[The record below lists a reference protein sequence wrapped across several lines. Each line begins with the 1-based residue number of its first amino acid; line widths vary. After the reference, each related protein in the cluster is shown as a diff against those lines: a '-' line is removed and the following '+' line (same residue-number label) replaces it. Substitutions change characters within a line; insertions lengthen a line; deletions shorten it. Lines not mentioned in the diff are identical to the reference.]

1 MSPRRRKMKALVV
14 YDSMYGNT
22 ETLAKAIG
30 SAITGEVNGR
40 HAGEVSTSDLQSI
53 DLLVVG
59 SPTQGG
65 RPTKAIQDFVNEIG
79 EPLRGLNVAVFDTRL
94 STKWVGVFGH
104 AAERIA
110 DALQKRGGILAAPPG
125 AFVVGGKEGP
135 LKDGETVRAAEWG
148 RELSEAKG

>member
-1 MSPRRRKMKALVV
+1 VKALVV

-22 ETLAKAIG
+22 ETIAKAIG
-30 SAITGEVNGR
+30 GAIPGEVGVR
-40 HAGEVSTSDLQSI
+40 RAGDVSASDLQSI

-65 RPTKAIQDFVNEIG
+65 RPTKPIQDFVNSIG
-79 EPLRGLNVAVFDTRL
+79 GTVRGLRVAVFDTRL
-94 STKWVGVFGH
+94 SAKWVGVFGH

-110 DALQKRGGILAAPPG
+110 DALQKRGGILAAPAA

-135 LKDGETVRAAEWG
+135 LKEGEAARAAEWARG
-148 RELSEAKG
+148 LSANKK